1 MMHFYIKSY
10 GCQMN
15 VYDSQRMGD
24 ILISLGHKQEDQA
37 ENANLLIFN
46 TCSIREKADDKLFS
60 DLGRAKVL
68 KDKSSENDFIIV
80 VAGCVAQTRPEDL
93 LARHP
98 YVDMILGPQSIQ
110 SISERIDDL
119 IKNKNLDTLILTD
132 QKASDKFEKFNKTGS
147 FAEKSVS
154 EYLTIQE
161 GCDNFCTYCV
171 VPHTRGREFSRSV
184 KEITAEA
191 KSLVAN
197 GVKEITLLGQNVNSY
212 NGVDESGETS
222 RLSQLLWELS
232 SIEGL
237 KRLRY
242 TTSNPKDVDEDI
254 AKAHRDIDILMP
266 FLHLPVQSGSDEI
279 LRKMN
284 RKYGRERY
292 FEVIDML
299 RSYRPD
305 MAFSSD
311 FIVGFPGETDQD
323 FEDTL
328 DLVKKVKFSQAYSF
342 KYSPRPNTPAAKMKN
357 QVSGDVKA
365 GRLQRLQDLL
375 NQQQSDFNSSFVG
388 REVEVLLAKEGRH
401 SGQLAGRSE
410 YFQAVTVG
418 NSDGLNIGD
427 IVKVRVTNAV
437 SHSLIGEEYQ
447 IEEKCE
453 IKRKSKVGGIDEC

>member
-1 MMHFYIKSY
+1 MRFYIKSY

-15 VYDSQRMGD
+15 VYDSQRMED
-24 ILISLGHKQEDQA
+24 ILTSLGHKKEDNA

-60 DLGRAKVL
+60 DLGRAKIL
-68 KDKSSENDFIIV
+68 KDKSPEDDFIIV
-80 VAGCVAQTRPEDL
+80 VAGCVAQSRPQDL

-98 YVDMILGPQSIQ
+98 YIDMILGPQDIQ
-110 SISERIDDL
+110 NISDRLGDL
-119 IKNKNLDTLILTD
+119 IKNKDLDTLVLTEL
-132 QKASDKFEKFNKTGS
+132 KASDKFERFNETDPLT
-147 FAEKSVS
+147 ERNVS
-154 EYLTIQE
+154 EFLTIQE

-184 KEITAEA
+184 KEIVSEA
-191 KSLVAN
+191 KSLVSR

-212 NGVDESGETS
+212 NGLDDSGENC
-222 RLSQLLWELS
+222 RLSRLLWELS
-232 SIEGL
+232 SIDGL

-254 AKAHRDIDILMP
+254 AKAHRDINILMP

-279 LRKMN
+279 LKKMN
-284 RKYGRERY
+284 RKYSRERY

-311 FIVGFPGETDQD
+311 FIVGFPGETDKD

-357 QVSGDVKA
+357 QISEDIKTA
-365 GRLQRLQDLL
+365 RLQRLQNLL

-388 REVEVLLAKEGRH
+388 RQVEVLLTKEGRH
-401 SGQLAGRSE
+401 SGQLVGKSE
-410 YFQAVTVG
+410 YFQAVTV
-418 NSDGLNIGD
+418 NNADNLDIGD
-427 IVKVRVTNAV
+427 IVKVSITNAV
-437 SHSLIGEEYQ
+437 SHSLIGETH
-447 IEEKCE
+447 
-453 IKRKSKVGGIDEC
+453 EC

>member
-1 MMHFYIKSY
+1 M
-10 GCQMN
+10 
-15 VYDSQRMGD
+15 
-24 ILISLGHKQEDQA
+24 
-37 ENANLLIFN
+37 
-46 TCSIREKADDKLFS
+46 LF
-60 DLGRAKVL
+60 R
-68 KDKSSENDFIIV
+68 
-80 VAGCVAQTRPEDL
+80 
-93 LARHP
+93 
-98 YVDMILGPQSIQ
+98 
-110 SISERIDDL
+110 SERIDDL

-284 RKYGRERY
+284 RKYGRDRY

>member
-1 MMHFYIKSY
+1 MRFYIKSY

-15 VYDSQRMGD
+15 IYDSQRMED
-24 ILISLGHKQEDQA
+24 LLVSKGHQKANQA

-60 DLGRAKVL
+60 DLGRAQIL
-68 KDKSSENDFIIV
+68 KDKSREENFVIV
-80 VAGCVAQTRPEDL
+80 VAGCVAQSRPKDL
-93 LARHP
+93 LARYP
-98 YVDMILGPQSIQ
+98 YIDMILGPQNIQ
-110 SISERIDDL
+110 SISERLEDL
-119 IKNKNLDTLILTD
+119 IQNKELDTLVLTD
-132 QKASDKFEKFNKTGS
+132 FNTSNKFKRFNQTKS

-184 KEITAEA
+184 KEIVSEA
-191 KSLVAN
+191 KSLVSC

-212 NGVDESGETS
+212 NGLDKSDKS
-222 RLSQLLWELS
+222 QRLSQLLWELS
-232 SIEGL
+232 SISGL

-242 TTSNPKDVDEDI
+242 MTSNPKDVDEEI
-254 AKAHRDIDILMP
+254 ARAHRDIDILMP

-284 RKYGRERY
+284 RKYGREKY

-311 FIVGFPGETDQD
+311 FIVGFPGETDKD

-328 DLVKKVKFSQAYSF
+328 DLVKKVNYAQAYSF

-357 QVSGDVKA
+357 QISEDVKIE
-365 GRLQRLQDLL
+365 RLQRLQNLL
-375 NQQQSDFNSSFVG
+375 SQQQTDYNASFVG
-388 REVEVLLAKEGRH
+388 KNVEVLITKEGRH

-410 YFQAVTVG
+410 YYQAVTV
-418 NSDGLNIGD
+418 NNAENLHIGT
-427 IVKVRVTNAV
+427 IVKVFVSNAG
-437 SHSLIGEEYQ
+437 SHSLIGEKNE
-447 IEEKCE
+447 
-453 IKRKSKVGGIDEC
+453 D